1 MHACRG
7 SPLSDFV
14 SGLAGGKLVS
24 KEISY
29 EVWFP
34 TLRLPVFVFIWKFRE
49 IKGAFPMCF
58 FPLIWLKK
66 KKKVFMKGVVRKEV
80 WGRTKLADHRGIWA
94 SLLLSRLV
102 SILQREGL
110 YWSLTGAQSL
120 VLPSLISEQ
129 EKGGAGW
136 MLLLWLSL
144 NSFPNGM
151 GWASPR
157 QESIKYV

>member
-58 FPLIWLKK
+58 FPLI
-66 KKKVFMKGVVRKEV
+66 
-80 WGRTKLADHRGIWA
+80 
-94 SLLLSRLV
+94 
-102 SILQREGL
+102 
-110 YWSLTGAQSL
+110 
-120 VLPSLISEQ
+120 
-129 EKGGAGW
+129 
-136 MLLLWLSL
+136 
-144 NSFPNGM
+144 
-151 GWASPR
+151 
-157 QESIKYV
+157 